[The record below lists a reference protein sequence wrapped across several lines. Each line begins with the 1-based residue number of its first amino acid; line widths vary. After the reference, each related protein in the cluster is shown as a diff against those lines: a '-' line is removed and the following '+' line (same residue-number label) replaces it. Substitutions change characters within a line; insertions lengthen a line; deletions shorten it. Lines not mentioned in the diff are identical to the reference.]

1 MTQAMQYRA
10 DIDGLR
16 SLAIVPI
23 VLFHAGFS
31 LFSGG
36 FVGVDIFFVIS
47 GYLITSI
54 IAKEIRGGQFDLWR
68 FYERRIR
75 RIFPALIV
83 MLLFSGVAGWLL
95 LFPLDLQAF
104 GQSMVASTG
113 FVANISFWLQ
123 SGYFDTAS
131 DLKPL
136 LHTWSLAVEEQF
148 YLFFPLVLL
157 VTIRASRDPRRI
169 VWILLLLSFALSL
182 FGVSRNPDATFYL
195 IPTRAWE
202 LLIGSVLALD
212 AVPIVKNHTAREM
225 LAGLGLGLIL
235 VPVFAYSSQTPF
247 PGLSALWPCL
257 GTALIIRSGGAQLPP
272 TRVARLLMLRGV
284 VLIGLMSYS
293 LYLWHWPIMV
303 FSHHWLLE
311 KPDSTGKILLVAAS
325 VLAAFA
331 SWLLVEKPARH
342 HAGGLSRNHV
352 FGLAGAAALLCI
364 GIGGVFWH
372 NGFVSRYPDAL
383 QSLLRIH
390 EQQTKGFIGLQATVG
405 GQKREGLP
413 DGGFVVGGAGQQPQ
427 IAIWG
432 DSHVGAIL
440 NGVIGAAQPDKAPG
454 ISVFA
459 LGGCRPIV
467 DVYLAYEASTACHDH
482 NQAVLAYLLKGPER
496 KVVLVSRWPIA
507 LFGDVR
513 ATGKGD
519 GLGSLA
525 VRPAT
530 YLDEAQAIEAFSL
543 HLGRTIDAL
552 TQAGK
557 QVVVV
562 ETIIDLPQDV
572 PHLVFK
578 TLLRDPATAQISKDV
593 SAYRERF
600 SGVEQVFDRMQARHR
615 FERIRLR
622 DGLCDQWQCLLYRR
636 ETGQKTGQVL
646 YTDNNHLSTSGSA
659 LLAPLFRGVLP

>member
-1 MTQAMQYRA
+1 MHYRA

-23 VLFHAGFS
+23 VLFHAGFP

-54 IAKEIRGGQFDLWR
+54 IAKEISCGTFDLWR

-83 MLLFSGVAGWLL
+83 MLLVCSVAGWVL

-104 GQSMVASTG
+104 GESMVASTA

-148 YLFFPLVLL
+148 YLFFPLILIGP
-157 VTIRASRDPRRI
+157 IRKNRDPRLI
-169 VWILLLLSFALSL
+169 VWIVLLFSFVASL
-182 FGVSRNPDATFYL
+182 IGVSRNPDASFYL

-202 LLIGSVLALD
+202 LLIGSVLALN
-212 AVPIVKNHTAREM
+212 AVPEVKSHIWRQI
-225 LAGLGLGLIL
+225 LSLVGLGLII
-235 VPVFAYSSQTPF
+235 VPVFVYTNQTPF
-247 PGLSALWPCL
+247 PGLSALWPCM
-257 GTALIIRSGGAQLPP
+257 GSALIIWTGGTQRNTTL
-272 TRVARLLMLRGV
+272 VARLLMQRAI

-303 FSHHWLLE
+303 FSHHWVLE
-311 KPDSTGKILLVAAS
+311 KPDDWGKILLVLAS
-325 VLAAFA
+325 ILAAFV
-331 SWLLVEKPARH
+331 SWTLIEKPARNH
-342 HAGGLSRNHV
+342 GVGLSRALV
-352 FGLAGAAALLCI
+352 FGLAGGAALFCI
-364 GIGGVFWH
+364 GIGIVVWQ
-372 NGFVSRYPDAL
+372 NGFINRYPAHL

-390 EQQTKGFIGLQATVG
+390 ELQTKGFAGLQATVK

-413 DGGFVVGGAGQQPQ
+413 EGGFVVGESGQQPQ
-427 IAIWG
+427 LAIWG

-440 NGVIGAAQPDKAPG
+440 NGVVEAAKPSKAPA

-459 LGGCRPIV
+459 LGGCRPVI
-467 DVYLAYEASTACHDH
+467 DVYLSYEASTACHDH
-482 NQAVLAYLLKGPER
+482 NQAVLSYLLNGPER
-496 KVVLVSRWPIA
+496 KVVLVSRWPVS

-513 ATGKGD
+513 AAGKGD
-519 GLGSLA
+519 GQRSLA
-525 VRPAT
+525 VRPAQS
-530 YLDEAQAIEAFSL
+530 LDEAQAITVFNL

-557 QVVVV
+557 QVIVV
-562 ETIIDLPQDV
+562 ETIIDLPLDV

-578 TLLRDPATAQISKDV
+578 TLLREPATLQVIRDI

-600 SGVEQVFDRMQARHR
+600 LAVEQLFDRMQSLHR

-622 DGLCDQWQCLLYRR
+622 DALCNQWQCLLYRQDQN
-636 ETGQKTGQVL
+636 GQL
-646 YTDNNHLSTSGSA
+646 MYTDNNHLSASGSA
-659 LLAPLFRGVLP
+659 MLAPLFRGVLP

>member
-23 VLFHAGFS
+23 VLFHAGFP

-54 IAKEIRGGQFDLWR
+54 IAKDISNGQFDLWR

-75 RIFPALIV
+75 RIVPALIV
-83 MLLFSGVAGWLL
+83 MLVVCSVAGWFL

-157 VTIRASRDPRRI
+157 VSVRNSRDPRRI
-169 VWILLLLSFALSL
+169 VWVILLVSFGLSL
-182 FGVSRNPDATFYL
+182 IGVSRNPDASFYL

-202 LLIGSVLALD
+202 LLIGSVLALK
-212 AVPIVKNHTAREM
+212 AVPVVRNHAAREG
-225 LAGLGLGLIL
+225 LACLGLALIL
-235 VPVFAYSSQTPF
+235 VPVLTYTHQTAF

-257 GTALIIRSGGAQLPP
+257 GTALIIWTGGAQLAP
-272 TRVARLLMLRGV
+272 TVVARLLMRRPV

-303 FSHHWLLE
+303 FSHHYRLE
-311 KPDSTGKILLVAAS
+311 KPDLWIKCLLVAAS
-325 VLAAFA
+325 VLAAYL
-331 SWLLVEKPARH
+331 SWMLVEKPARAH
-342 HAGGLSRNHV
+342 SVHLSRRTV
-352 FGLAGAAALLCI
+352 FGLAGGAALVAI
-364 GIGGVFWH
+364 GIGSVFWS
-372 NGFVSRYPDAL
+372 NGFVSRFPAPL
-383 QSLLRIH
+383 QSLLLTH
-390 EQQTKGFIGLQATVG
+390 EQQTKGFIGLQATVH
-405 GQKREGLP
+405 GQGREGLP
-413 DGGFVVGGAGQQPQ
+413 KGGFVVGKDTQQPQ
-427 IAIWG
+427 LAIWG

-440 NGVIGAAQPDKAPG
+440 SAVNGAVPPANGPA

-459 LGGCRPIV
+459 LGGCRPIIG
-467 DVYLAYEASTACHDH
+467 VYLAYEASTACHDH
-482 NQAVLAYLLKGPER
+482 NQAVLSYLLTGPER
-496 KVVLVSRWPIA
+496 TVVLVSRWPIA

-513 ATGKGD
+513 ATGTGD
-519 GLGSLA
+519 GQGSLA
-525 VRPAT
+525 LKPAE
-530 YLDEAQAIEAFSL
+530 YLGEAKAVEAFRQN
-543 HLGRTIDAL
+543 LGRTIDAL

-562 ETIIDLPQDV
+562 ETIVDLPIDV

-578 TLLRDPATAQISKDV
+578 TLLRAPETSQITRDV
-593 SAYRERF
+593 SAYRQRF
-600 SGVEQVFDRMQARHR
+600 EAVEQIFDRMQAQHR
-615 FERIRLR
+615 FDRIRLR
-622 DGLCDQWQCLLYRR
+622 DGLCDQWQCLLYR
-636 ETGQKTGQVL
+636 QGQVI
-646 YTDNNHLSTSGSA
+646 YTDNNHLSTAGSA
-659 LLAPLFRGVLP
+659 MLAPLFRDVVR